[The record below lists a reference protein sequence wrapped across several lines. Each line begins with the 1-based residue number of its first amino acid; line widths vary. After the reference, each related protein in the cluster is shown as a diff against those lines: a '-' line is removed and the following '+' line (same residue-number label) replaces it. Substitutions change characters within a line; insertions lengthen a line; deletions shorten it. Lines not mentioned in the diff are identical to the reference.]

1 MKCRDHIMA
10 HSSDASLQ
18 DIQGHCQG
26 LEVHEG
32 IHQSEC
38 EDTPMKK
45 FNLRSALLLLLGII
59 FLFFTACGPGGSGAS
74 DSGGGGGDDGG
85 GGGTVVENPTVAGTF
100 YGATGADIT
109 NSTALLF
116 SNPVEADGS
125 DGSFETEDLK
135 AGDHTIVVATTNDAY
150 GTSYKN
156 FTVGSSDME
165 LFLFMPGA
173 TLPYVEHLAT
183 EAFTLNSNT
192 VNGEFATLTMV
203 AQISG
208 VYRLLG
214 ASGLANVNKAD
225 FRVENYDVNAPLP
238 CDLPSVDSRETGLN
252 ATLGVQ
258 APYVLVHVSPA
269 MLRSLGNP
277 GTLALPNPSNW
288 TTEKVLYFDPES
300 HTWKDTGYTIGDS
313 VAGNMPITKGGLY
326 GVFDE
331 SGVKPG
337 TLRVNLDDINA
348 SSGDLILVGDQVIE
362 VGSLDPITISNVPQ
376 PVDGNP
382 LQVIVL
388 DPNGNTAD
396 ATTVTV
402 LPSGSYSWIDPI
414 TGATS
419 GVTLSASASSVEV
432 GGNTVTL
439 TVEVTDEYDKPV
451 VGATV
456 NFTTDAGTL
465 SAASAVTDADGE
477 AQVTLSSSN
486 QTVPTVTVGAEC
498 NGVDATDITLSFV
511 PGSPFQLALSSDTIT
526 LDSYGTDNADLTLV
540 VKDQFGNIV
549 EDGAT
554 VYFTVLD
561 SSNATVTP
569 SPITSDSLQTA
580 DGVVEATFSSA
591 LDPDVYS
598 ILGKYSETI
607 VSNQVDITVVAAQ
620 AANISLQA
628 SKTTLTASGLD
639 TCLITATVTDKYGNF
654 VPQGTTVNFTAFS
667 GTLSN
672 GGVGT
677 VNSNGEASVT
687 LTSSLYVGTENVEA
701 TVDSISEDIDL
712 TYIPGPP
719 AHIAFERTSIT
730 AYQGSG
736 AEIAIRCSVTD
747 NYGPAAIGHNP
758 VADGTTIY
766 FYALDPNN
774 ASIGTVLSSSSATTN
789 NGMASVNFSVPSDN
803 PGSYTVQATYQSV
816 EGDTP
821 VTINVL
827 QTEPANVNVAAAS
840 DSIVADGASH
850 TTITATVYDQYDNL
864 MGDGVA
870 VTFTTTSGTLDAT
883 VGNGGTATYNTV
895 TSGGIATVRLYSAQ
909 LVGSTTVRADVGGV
923 TGTVDVDFVAGA
935 PASVAVSLSTSNMV
949 ADGESTANVT
959 ALVLDANANPVPDTT
974 VQFSVE
980 AGGGRVVPVADTTD
994 ENGYVTVTYIASST
1008 GGTYLITA
1016 TCGQGITGNKT
1027 MVLQDL
1033 VISSLIL
1040 TAYIDGTQVSG
1051 NVPEL
1056 VADGT
1061 SNISLWAE
1069 LTDNAGNPVEDGT
1082 VVTFVTTQG
1091 DLTYIGAGSGGGNSV
1106 TAETY
1111 NGIAKATLTSSTTAG
1126 TTAFITATSSSLVDS
1141 MTVAFVPGAPYR
1153 IDAYANPSTIPSY
1166 TYYCPGDTA
1175 RVYATV
1181 YDRTNNLV
1189 ADGTEVVFSIDRG
1202 WIWDDYPLCPE
1213 DDGVYTVVASKT
1225 EVTANGVAKIGVLGN
1240 NTGTIETGTVNV
1252 CVDGLCYEDP
1262 TRPAPNNRGVQI
1274 SYGSTGSSSGL
1285 PTRIVL
1291 SVDTDALFIAGSG
1304 KAESCIITAEVYDET
1319 GDPIQDYYS
1328 AGDGLISATERTF
1341 QSASASFITSGYDAG
1356 DYLVIS
1362 SGEYAGSYEIDSVD
1376 NEHQVTLNTGANPFG
1391 STETG
1396 VSFTAYIVDN
1406 IEFKILNGP
1415 NNQENIDGNE
1425 GVGAT
1430 SLKSTSSGI
1439 AYATFNSGYSP
1450 GPVSIQ
1456 VTCTQG
1462 GQSAVATYSDIVIGA
1477 GNPAV
1482 VNLYPHNEIFGTY
1495 GENSVRLLDAVVT
1508 DKFGSPVPD
1517 GTAVYFGLLDEI
1529 RVSGAGFTVSDSG
1542 ARSQVVVAEDV
1553 SSVNAG
1559 DTFFVGDDDSDY
1571 NGGYT
1576 IYSVSPPNTLILDK
1590 QIEAGVCADNY
1601 LIGYAEYGNTNGSR
1615 VTGNEGVSGVAVNT
1629 ILFPTYTA
1637 GNKMVYIYALAY
1649 GADSSGNSV
1658 PVYDTWSGYYSPSRT
1673 FGSVLV
1679 SAGSTS
1685 LIANGTAETTITA
1698 EIYDSTGAA
1707 VADGVTVNFTSQS
1720 GTLSAATADT
1730 VNGEATV
1737 TLTSPTTAGVDSI
1750 TACVQGVCGE
1760 LDVTYKADEVST
1772 LSLSLTPS
1780 NLTADG
1786 ESTSVVEVVARDA
1799 NFNLVEGVTVNF
1811 TADYGTLSS
1820 GAAQTNSQG
1829 YATVTFTAPSS
1840 VPAGSQAVVTAK
1852 TSNGTTATGNIA
1864 LVAASVE
1871 TVELTSGVS
1880 EIVANGASSALVTA
1894 TVLDNNENA
1903 VPDGTTVTFT
1913 TSAGTLNDSTS
1924 TTPVANQ
1931 TSYDVTTVNGVAKV
1945 LLYSATNLGTATV
1958 NAVAGGI
1965 GDSISI
1971 SFIPG
1976 PPAKVSVSATPSSLT
1991 ADGASQSLIKATVL
2005 DANDNPVADGET
2017 ITFSVTQ
2024 DGGSLDS
2031 LTRQTVG
2038 GIASV
2043 TYTAPA
2049 SVPGTQVRVYASSTS
2064 GDSGNV
2070 IIELT
2075 GPSIASVSLEVDPT
2089 SLPAD
2094 GSSTATIFAT
2104 ITLSGGGAAPDGTTV
2119 NFEIFSGGGQLS
2131 ATSATTSGG
2140 IAQVELTADSNA
2152 GTAVIKAECGGR
2164 TAEVDVEYEPGS
2176 VSVSVEQNSLLGT
2189 GEETTEIRVL
2199 LAKADGSVITVPQTV
2214 TFTLS
2219 DLSMGQLSHTTG
2231 NTSAPDFDEFNSC
2244 VFTGGTKGGTVEVIA
2259 KWTTSGVEVTGSAII
2274 DIQPPPAFLQLA
2286 SGYPLPA
2293 SINIKGTGGQTTSQ
2307 LVFNVLDSVGDLV
2320 ADGYIIDFEIGDGA
2334 GGGEQVIPTT
2344 AMTSSGQ
2351 VGTILQSGWASG
2363 TVNVKATY
2371 HHDRTVNISASKVTI
2386 TNGPPVGEGLNMSP
2400 EYNNISGIK
2409 ITQLEDLM
2417 QVTANDKYNNRIPEG
2432 SAIFFATYGT
2442 GGMLASGSAFT
2453 DSEGKASD
2461 TLISTA
2467 SAPTQG
2473 WVSVT
2478 AEATNG
2484 GRTTQV
2490 TSMAF
2495 SPTSPDTNM
2504 YIGTNGGGVYKSND
2518 GGASWTNV
2526 SIPSGISTRQRAWL
2540 DPYVNDVCVDPDD
2553 ANTVFAATG
2562 YNGDGA
2568 LYRSLSGGNEWNSN
2582 NSEEVFGC
2590 FNRNSEVT
2598 SVLCDGGGSD
2608 WVWVGTQSNGL
2619 WYTLDGSAEP
2629 NITWVQAGLSSALKS
2644 FSADDGVTANG
2655 SDILTSAS
2663 ATFQT
2668 NDFGAG
2674 DTVVISTGDDAG
2686 TYTVAS
2692 VVSETEIQLN
2702 TALNHDTSPG
2712 AVTTGGASV
2721 QGGSAV
2727 LVDGEATFDAS
2738 GFEAGDSIT
2747 IFGGNDAGTYS
2758 IQSVDSETQLTLDA
2772 DFTATV
2778 GDVMDGSDGQQISGQ
2793 VVFTS
2798 ATAKFVDEGF
2808 AANDRLI
2815 ITSGDDIGMYIIN
2828 TVVDNNTVYL
2838 DKAFTS
2844 TYADP
2849 ITGNDAQ
2856 TAVGSATISL
2866 PNTDLYDLIEA
2877 GYYVALT
2884 SGNDLGAYTV
2894 VSLASASSL
2903 VLNANMTTAANDVD
2917 YMLFYGK
2924 ANPDQNNN
2932 GVYRKNGSNQVVFY
2946 SDTATFLTDGFKA
2959 DDILLIESG
2968 SYTGAYSILGVLSEK
2983 TLLLQENVAPVVV
2996 EETGLNYTLFH
3007 NENSVSYK
3015 AYHRQTGYS
3024 TASDNSYW
3032 SNVTNGFSVYGSA
3045 VINASGS
3052 TFVTDGYEVG
3062 DIVTIN
3068 SGSDAGVY
3076 TIVDLTESSITLDR
3090 ELTQVCGPV
3099 FTAEDLQTTAGSPI
3113 VRSSE
3118 ATFVSDGFEAGDA
3131 FVIATGAD
3139 LGNYSIVEVID
3150 QTQVRLD
3157 ANMSTTAL
3165 DGNITYRVYHACD
3178 SVDFNL
3184 YHVGLTSITY
3194 VANHLSTLVSFTVT
3208 SNDVT
3213 GTDAGP
3219 QVRDGKWVRDIIKVD
3234 GSGSTAVIYAG
3245 TQTGVYRSANGG
3257 QTWNF
3262 LKDSFEGSTIKTL
3275 DGTKIGND
3283 EIIYAGTEDA
3293 GLWIYVYDTVGETG
3307 VWHNYTDGLDRALL
3321 VTSPEADVD
3330 NIGNGTL
3337 SDMSVTDDSVTEF
3350 WTLTC
3355 TTANPGAGIF
3365 SLVGT
3370 VSGAQPDVDISAGA
3384 YTCPYLELTLNPGA
3398 IDFEVGDTFTFNT
3411 VRDDGSSVTDIVV
3424 DMDNELL
3431 YAATIYY
3438 EGSDVYHEVGNL
3450 KVVDIDPLTGLP
3462 VGDWRDATTGLAQFD
3477 PPDDKTL
3484 FAIHTIA
3491 LSNSPGPGG
3500 TPQAIFAGGQG
3511 IHLYKAADGVTTT
3524 GTTDLSTGDVYW
3536 GASENGLDNTIMTR
3550 RVILFS
3556 GEVGFQAYNEAS
3568 ETLYAI
3574 GGASIITP
3582 TTTSDWAEVKAVGDS
3597 SRTVEFTFYVQDI
3610 NGNPPIVGTTVMLRT
3625 YKLEEGDYKEIDT
3638 ITLKTYGDDLISGG
3652 TWRDPTN
3659 EDTNIPFTY
3668 TINFGDPIVKVE
3680 FILTQSASCNT
3691 EPVESPG
3698 CNGGNETLTY
3708 TYR

>member
-1 MKCRDHIMA
+1 MKSRDHVMA
-10 HSSDASLQ
+10 HSNDANLQ

-45 FNLRSALLLLLGII
+45 FNLRSALLLMLGII
-59 FLFFTACGPGGSGAS
+59 FLFFTACGPGGSGES
-74 DSGGGGGDDGG
+74 DSSGGGGDDDG
-85 GGGTVVENPTVAGTF
+85 GGGTTVTNPTVAGAF

-165 LFLFMPGA
+165 LFLFMPSA

-203 AQISG
+203 AQTSG
-208 VYRLLG
+208 LYRLLG
-214 ASGLANVNKAD
+214 ASGLASVNKAD

-238 CDLPSVDSRETGLN
+238 CDLPNVDNRATGLN

-277 GTLALPNPSNW
+277 GTLALPNPANW
-288 TTEKVLYFDPES
+288 TTEKVLYFNPES
-300 HTWKDTGYTIGDS
+300 HTWTDTNYTISDS

-362 VGSLDPITISNVPQ
+362 VGSQDPITIYNVPQ

-382 LQVIVL
+382 LQVVVL

-432 GGNTVTL
+432 GGNTITL
-439 TVEVTDEYDKPV
+439 TVEVTDEYNKPV

-465 SAASAVTDADGE
+465 SAASALTDADGE

-486 QTVPTVTVGAEC
+486 QTVPTVTVGADC
-498 NGVDATDITLSFV
+498 NGVDATDLTLSFV

-628 SKTTLTASGLD
+628 SKTTMTASGLD

-672 GGVGT
+672 GGVAT

-687 LTSSLYVGTENVEA
+687 LTSSLYVGTETVEA
-701 TVDSISEDIDL
+701 TVNSISEDINL

-827 QTEPANVNVAAAS
+827 QTEPANVSVAAAS

-935 PASVAVSLSTSNMV
+935 PASVTVSLSTSNMV

-980 AGGGRVVPVADTTD
+980 AGGGRVVPVSDTTD

-1040 TAYIDGTQVSG
+1040 TAYIDGAQVTG
-1051 NVPEL
+1051 DVPEL

-1153 IDAYANPSTIPSY
+1153 IDAYANPSSIPSY

-1213 DDGVYTVVASKT
+1213 DGYYTVVASKT

-1262 TRPAPNNRGVQI
+1262 TRPAPDNRGVQI
-1274 SYGSTGSSSGL
+1274 SYGSTGASSGL

-1291 SVDTDALFIAGSG
+1291 SVDTDDLFIAGSG
-1304 KAESCIITAEVYDET
+1304 KAESCIITAVVYDET
-1319 GDPIQDYYS
+1319 GDPIQDNYS

-1341 QSASASFITSGYDAG
+1341 QSASATFITSGYDAG

-1362 SGEYAGSYEIDSVD
+1362 SGEYAGSYEIVSVD

-1396 VSFTAYIVDN
+1396 VSFTAYILNN

-1477 GNPAV
+1477 GNPSV
-1482 VNLYPHNEIFGTY
+1482 VNLYPHNEI
-1495 GENSVRLLDAVVT
+1495 NSSSGANSMRQLDAVVT
-1508 DKFGSPVPD
+1508 DKFGSPVPN

-1529 RVSGAGFTVSDSG
+1529 TVSGAGFTVSDSG

-1553 SSVNAG
+1553 SNVNAG
-1559 DTFFVGDDDSDY
+1559 DTFYVGDEASDY

-1576 IYSVSPPNTLILDK
+1576 IYSVSPPNTIVLDK
-1590 QIEAGVCADNY
+1590 QIDAGVSADNY
-1601 LIGYAEYGNTNGSR
+1601 IIGYAEYGNISGSQI
-1615 VTGNEGVSGVAVNT
+1615 TGNGGVSGVAVNT

-1673 FGSVLV
+1673 IGSVLV

-1685 LIANGTAETTITA
+1685 LIANGTAETMITA
-1698 EIYDSTGAA
+1698 EIFDSTGAA
-1707 VADGVTVNFTSQS
+1707 VADGVTVTFTSQS
-1720 GTLSAATADT
+1720 GTLSDATADT

-1737 TLTSPTTAGVDSI
+1737 TLTSPTTAGVDNI
-1750 TACVQGVCGE
+1750 TACVQGVCGD
-1760 LDVTYKADEVST
+1760 LDVTYVAGQVST

-1799 NFNLVEGVTVNF
+1799 NFNLVDGVTVSF

-1820 GAAQTNSQG
+1820 GAAQTDSQG

-1903 VPDGTTVTFT
+1903 VPDGTIVTFT

-1971 SFIPG
+1971 AFIPG

-2049 SVPGTQVRVYASSTS
+2049 SVPGAQVRVYASSTS

-2219 DLSMGQLSHTTG
+2219 DLSMGHLSHTTG

-2244 VFTGGTKGGTVEVIA
+2244 IFTGGTKGGTVEVIA

-2320 ADGYIIDFEIGDGA
+2320 ADGYIIDFAIGDGA

-2344 AMTSSGQ
+2344 ALTSSGQ

-2453 DSEGKASD
+2453 DGEGKASD

-2590 FNRNSEVT
+2590 FNKNSEVT

-2629 NITWVQAGLSSALKS
+2629 NITWAQAGLSSALKS

-2668 NDFGAG
+2668 NEFGAG
-2674 DTVVISTGDDAG
+2674 DTVVISSGDDAG

-2702 TALNHDTSPG
+2702 TALNHDTSAG

-2721 QGGSAV
+2721 QAGSAV

-2738 GFEAGDSIT
+2738 GFEAGDTIT
-2747 IFGGNDAGTYS
+2747 VFGGKDAGTYT
-2758 IQSVDSETQLTLDA
+2758 IQNVDSETQLTLNA
-2772 DFTATV
+2772 DFTTTV
-2778 GDVMDGSDGQQISGQ
+2778 GDVMDGSDGQQVSGQ

-2815 ITSGDDIGMYIIN
+2815 ITSGDDIGMYMIN

-2849 ITGNDAQ
+2849 VTGNDAQ
-2856 TAVGSATISL
+2856 TAAGSATITL

-2884 SGNDLGAYTV
+2884 SGADLGAYTV
-2894 VSLASASSL
+2894 NSLASASSL
-2903 VLNANMTTAANDVD
+2903 VLNSNMTTAANDVD

-2932 GVYRKNGSNQVVFY
+2932 GIYRKNGSNQVVFY
-2946 SDTATFLTDGFKA
+2946 SDTASFLTDGFKA
-2959 DDILLIESG
+2959 NDILLIESG
-2968 SYTGAYSILGVLSEK
+2968 THTGAYYILGVLSEK
-2983 TLLLQENVAPVVV
+2983 TLLLQENVAGAVG

-3015 AYHRQTGYS
+3015 TYHRQSGYS
-3024 TASDNSYW
+3024 TGSDNSYW

-3045 VINASGS
+3045 VINSSGS

-3076 TIVDLTESSITLDR
+3076 TIVELTESSITLDR

-3099 FTAEDLQTTAGSPI
+3099 FTAEDLQTTKDSAI
-3113 VRSSE
+3113 VRSSD
-3118 ATFVSDGFEAGDA
+3118 ATFVSDGFDVGDA
-3131 FVIATGAD
+3131 FIIASGAD
-3139 LGNYSIVEVID
+3139 LGTYSIVEVID

-3157 ANMSTTAL
+3157 ADMTTTAL

-3208 SNDVT
+3208 SSDVS

-3283 EIIYAGTEDA
+3283 EIVYAGTEDA
-3293 GLWIYVYDTVGETG
+3293 GLWIYVYDTVAKTG
-3307 VWHNYTDGLDRALL
+3307 TWHNYTDGLDRALL

-3330 NIGNGTL
+3330 NVGNGTL
-3337 SDMSVTDDSVTEF
+3337 SDMSVTDDSETEF

-3355 TTANPGAGIF
+3355 KTANAGAGIF

-3384 YTCPYLELTLNPGA
+3384 YTCPYLKLTLNPGA

-3477 PPDDKTL
+3477 PPDDETL

-3491 LSNSPGPGG
+3491 LSNDPNTG

-3511 IHLYKAADGVTTT
+3511 IHLYKATDGVTTS

-3568 ETLYAI
+3568 ETLYFI

-3582 TTTSDWAEVKAVGDS
+3582 TTTSDWAEVLATGDS
-3597 SRTVEFTFYVQDI
+3597 GRTVEFTFYVQDI

-3659 EDTNIPFTY
+3659 EDTNVPFIY

-3680 FILTQSASCNT
+3680 FILTQSASCNS